1 VSSPVRRGEG
11 QEQRERVKRGAPP
24 LQNNIQKQNKKK
36 QRKKERKKPNEN
48 DFVKI

>member
-11 QEQRERVKRGAPP
+11 QEQQERVKRGAPP
-24 LQNNIQKQNKKK
+24 LQNNIQKQNKGTEE
-36 QRKKERKKPNEN
+36 KERKKPNEN